1 MNSRAI
7 PTFWHDPAL
16 PWLEARAIDDGR
28 AVRYGKHAHDTFS
41 IGLVTGGE
49 SIYVNGKS
57 REHVRAGAV
66 VLMNPGDV
74 HACNPLGDTPWAY
87 RMFYVDSRWLAG
99 VQRDVGLHRHDDLQP
114 YVAIVSHAP
123 ALSAGLAALYATCT
137 GRHADPL
144 AKQQAAVAF
153 FTGMHDVLQPA
164 VQPTS
169 TPRNEPGAPL
179 RRAAEYIADNCMH
192 ALTLDDICAAA
203 GLSPSY
209 LIRAFKARYGMTPHA
224 WLVNRR
230 IEYCRGLLKRGHPI
244 ADAALLAGF
253 ADQAHMQRT
262 FKQHVAATPGQ
273 YRSRQYAASAPPAT
287 PHSPPAAPPSP
298 G

>member
-1 MNSRAI
+1 MQRVPNRSHPMNSRAI

-153 FTGMHDVLQPA
+153 SLACTTCCSPLCSRLPPRATSRARRCA
-164 VQPTS
+164 VRPNTSPT
-169 TPRNEPGAPL
+169 
-179 RRAAEYIADNCMH
+179 IAC
-192 ALTLDDICAAA
+192 T
-203 GLSPSY
+203 
-209 LIRAFKARYGMTPHA
+209 
-224 WLVNRR
+224 
-230 IEYCRGLLKRGHPI
+230 
-244 ADAALLAGF
+244 
-253 ADQAHMQRT
+253 
-262 FKQHVAATPGQ
+262 
-273 YRSRQYAASAPPAT
+273 RSRWTTSARPPGCRRHT
-287 PHSPPAAPPSP
+287 
-298 G
+298 

>member
-1 MNSRAI
+1 MSRTD

-49 SIYVNGKS
+49 STYLNGKA
-57 REHVRAGAV
+57 REHVRAGTV

-87 RMFYVDSRWLAG
+87 RMFYVDSGWLAG
-99 VQRDVGLHRHDDLQP
+99 LQRDLGLHAQEELRP
-114 YVAIVSHAP
+114 YAAIVSHAP
-123 ALSAGLAALYATCT
+123 ALSAALASLYATCT
-137 GRHADPL
+137 DARADTL

-153 FTGMHDVLQPA
+153 FTGMHGVLQPA
-164 VQPTS
+164 PV
-169 TPRNEPGAPL
+169 PRNAPGAAL
-179 RRAAEYIADNCMH
+179 RRAAEFIADNCMR

-230 IEYCRGLLKRGHPI
+230 IEYCRGLLRRGHPI

-253 ADQAHMQRT
+253 ADQAHMHRT

-273 YRSRQYAASAPPAT
+273 YRFPSSRAAT
-287 PHSPPAAPPSP
+287 RRCPPAAPPSP